1 MDNFGVY
8 VQLCLYRFRC
18 ALSTLTLM
26 NKFAVAIYLR
36 ASSNFRLTHRAF
48 SLLPFYNG
56 EKNEISNSNN
66 HKNGKT
72 APPKMPYENVECSG
86 LSVKFMCGGD
96 AVNKRNELTRA
107 NWFLHTM
114 RTLAH

>member
-18 ALSTLTLM
+18 AI
-26 NKFAVAIYLR
+26 NIDF
-36 ASSNFRLTHRAF
+36 
-48 SLLPFYNG
+48 
-56 EKNEISNSNN
+56 NEQ
-66 HKNGKT
+66 
-72 APPKMPYENVECSG
+72 MPYENVECSG